1 MKISVMYSTMIVD
14 SLRDSVKFYRD
25 VLGFTEGYHVDLPVG
40 AITIM
45 NSPGGASV
53 ELIEAKIYP
62 TGLYSV
68 GCDVDDLDEAIE
80 KLRENGLEPE
90 GGIAQTTV
98 GRQVFV
104 LDPSGNRLCLIEH
117 SESYRKE
124 YMG

>member
-40 AITIM
+40 ARTIM